1 MVLGADCF
9 GKVFNMLRENCKKE
23 YYLLLT
29 DYVKLYQPAYKFY
42 YKKVKGAVENTID
55 YLFIAEMIINEEP
68 IEARVVVSDLEVK
81 MMVGGL
87 EFATECARLGLK
99 EKLIDYLSKR
109 FSIPK
114 SAFFP
119 EPSNTGTGY
128 L

>member
-1 MVLGADCF
+1 
-9 GKVFNMLRENCKKE
+9 MLRENCKKK

-29 DYVKLYQPAYKFY
+29 DYVKLYKSVYKFY
-42 YKKVKGAVENTID
+42 YKKVRGVIENTVD

-81 MMVGGL
+81 MIVGGL
-87 EFATECARLGLK
+87 EVATECARLKLK

-119 EPSNTGTGY
+119 EPSKQGASY
-128 L
+128 I